1 LPLLLNSI
9 IFNPK
14 MFKDKLTEL
23 LDYFDPVDTSDFDEM
38 AFATSNASLGRNLVI
53 NSSAAPLLETS
64 KFEIA
69 IFSLPETLT
78 SPQKELSKTASQQIR
93 EQLYN
98 LKNYH
103 LGVKVC
109 DLGTI
114 KKGNKTKDAFFAIK
128 TVCSLLFS
136 MNVNSI
142 IIGGNQYYT
151 PAFVKAYKEF
161 ENNINILDINS
172 HISINVN
179 ENDIN
184 SNSYFEHIINN
195 DLSHIY
201 NIISLGYQS
210 YYVSPSQINRLN
222 SLYFEH
228 SRLGEIRAN
237 FESCESYFRDAHL
250 VNFDIAA
257 IRAQDAPS
265 QENGSPNGLFAH
277 EACQISRY
285 AGISDNVQL
294 FRLTGLLPENS
305 TQMLTAKLAAQ
316 IIWYY
321 IEGYSNRK
329 HEYPISSLEYC
340 KKYEVQIDEIDFPI
354 VFYKSEKTNR
364 WWLQIKSDFDNKNSQ
379 NSIVVSCTEQDY
391 QDACKNEIPERWW
404 VNFKKIKPFSSE

>member
-1 LPLLLNSI
+1 
-9 IFNPK
+9 

-23 LDYFDPVDTSDFDEM
+23 LDYFDPVETSGFNEM
-38 AFATSNASLGRNLVI
+38 AFVTSDSSLGKNLLVN
-53 NSSAAPLLETS
+53 NSANPLPVSS
-64 KFEIA
+64 KFEVA
-69 IFSLPETLT
+69 IFSLPETHT
-78 SPQKELSKTASQQIR
+78 IQQEGQSANAPQQIR

-98 LKNYH
+98 LRNYH
-103 LGVKVC
+103 LGIKIC

-114 KKGNKTKDAFFAIK
+114 KKGNETKDTFFAVK

-136 MNVNSI
+136 MNVNII

-151 PAFVKAYKEF
+151 PAFIKAYKEF
-161 ENNINILDINS
+161 ENNINIVDVNS
-172 HISINVN
+172 SISINVN

-184 SNSYFEHIINN
+184 SSSYFEHIINN

-210 YYVSPSQINRLN
+210 YFVSPSQINRLN

-228 SRLGEIRAN
+228 YRLGEIRTN
-237 FESCESYFRDAHL
+237 PENCEPYFRDANL
-250 VNFDIAA
+250 VNFDISA

-265 QENGSPNGLFAH
+265 QQNGSPNGLFAH
-277 EACQISRY
+277 EACQLSRY

-294 FRLTGLLPENS
+294 FRLTGILPDDCPQKLS
-305 TQMLTAKLAAQ
+305 AKLAAQ

-321 IEGYSNRK
+321 LEGYSNRK
-329 HEYPISSLEYC
+329 HEYPKSSLDHC

-354 VFYKSEKTNR
+354 VFYKSEKTSR
-364 WWLQIKSDFDNKNSQ
+364 WWLEVKSDFENKKPQ

-391 QDACKNEIPERWW
+391 KDACKNEIPERWW